1 MSTKISRL
9 STNSILVGQA
19 YGGAEVEA
27 VDLNGSALDA
37 SERSA
42 PNVRLII
49 DDVEKPW
56 LYEKDSLDFVHM
68 SFLLHSIKNRLN
80 LFEQAWK

>member
-1 MSTKISRL
+1 VI
-9 STNSILVGQA
+9 VGQA
-19 YGGAEVEA
+19 YRSAEVEA
-27 VDLNGSALDA
+27 IDLDGSTLDA

-56 LYEKDSLDFVHM
+56 LYKNDSLDFVHM
-68 SFLLHSIKNRLN
+68 SFLLHSIKNRKN
-80 LFEQAWK
+80 LFQQVWK

>member
-1 MSTKISRL
+1 MI
-9 STNSILVGQA
+9 VGQA
-19 YGGAEVEA
+19 YRSAEVEA
-27 VDLNGSALDA
+27 IDLDGSTLDA

-56 LYEKDSLDFVHM
+56 LYKNDSLDFVHM
-68 SFLLHSIKNRLN
+68 SFLLHSIKNRKN
-80 LFEQAWK
+80 LFQQVWK